1 MDRRLKLH
9 EHLVALCPNVYFQP
23 GANVTLKYPC
33 IIYSRYDD
41 STLRANNKLYHRE
54 VGYQLTVIYRE
65 ADNGL
70 ADEIII
76 EEYEGQKIND
86 IQKYK
91 VDIFAIGSDWIGKF
105 DYLKPSNIEETII
118 INKEVRDYV
127 NK

>member
-70 ADEIII
+70 ADEIMFTVPNTSWMSSFIS
-76 EEYEGQKIND
+76 ENLHHELLLSFN
-86 IQKYK
+86 
-91 VDIFAIGSDWIGKF
+91 
-105 DYLKPSNIEETII
+105 
-118 INKEVRDYV
+118 
-127 NK
+127 